1 MWLLNFQVGIFCAI
15 ILTPHP
21 LGEANSI
28 KYTSSYWSC
37 CYWIWGSLQLMLC
50 SFQRKKVRVTASSVW
65 QRFLCK
71 QLASSLPYKN
81 TYCCPPHETVLR
93 SVFTAM
99 APMYLVIMVHVVH
112 SLYLVN
118 LVHPGYIWC
127 IWCIQCIFGVFGAFS
142 VSVDCDQFFSRVS
155 LGWTWTWWV
164 DHQPLVTSS
173 FNQDDGHDDDHPH
186 GHDDED
192 HHYNNNHHYND
203 HDLIW
208 LIIRYIFGS
217 IWGDDHHANDDGCNN
232 LYHYNNYNHYNQE
245 QLGKLSSAVWVG
257 QTTPS
262 LQSFRHHHH
271 FNSSSSSSSSPPL
284 LLSSSWTSL
293 SSSSSSLLSSWSL
306 QSFRHHSFSLSPPS
320 LQFDIIII

>member
-37 CYWIWGSLQLMLC
+37 CYWIWGSLQLILP

-186 GHDDED
+186 SHDDD
-192 HHYNNNHHYND
+192 QHHHNEHHHND
-203 HDLIW
+203 H
-208 LIIRYIFGS
+208 
-217 IWGDDHHANDDGCNN
+217 
-232 LYHYNNYNHYNQE
+232 NYNHCDHYDQE

-257 QTTPS
+257 RTTPS

-271 FNSSSSSSSSPPL
+271 FNSSSSPSSSPPL